1 MPNSSDSRRSAAP
14 RRFDY
19 SVQQLL
25 ALTLIPLVLSSTAPA
40 SFAAQPIR
48 PAAAVSAPT
57 FSPVAG
63 TYASAQSVTISST
76 TSGAS
81 IRYTADGSTPSPTVG
96 TVYSSPFAV
105 SVTTTIKAIA
115 YKSGMTNSTVTPA
128 AYTIAVADPT
138 FSPVAGRYTSS
149 QNVAIATT
157 TVGASIRYTT
167 DGSTPSPTVGTLY
180 SAPVAVSG
188 ATTTIKAIAY
198 KTGLANSNLVSAPY
212 TIAVADP
219 TLTPGTGS
227 YGPTLTVTI
236 ATATS
241 GASLR
246 YTTDGS
252 TPSST
257 AGTVYSS
264 PISVTSTKTIKAI
277 AYKTGLANSN
287 VVPAT
292 YTILTPAATPT
303 FTPGTGTYSSPQTVK
318 IATTTTGA
326 SINYTTN
333 GDTPTES
340 VGTPYTSPFL
350 LTQTAT
356 VKAIAYKSGMA
367 NSSVGTATYTIT
379 SPDFTLGAIPSRQ
392 QVAQGG
398 TASFTITTTVVNG
411 FNQSVTL
418 SAGTPPSGVT
428 IAFNPPAI
436 TGAGG
441 AAMNL
446 SVSGSTTPGSYPL
459 VVTGVGGG
467 LTHTTTVT
475 LVVLAPTFYE
485 AEAAANQLAGGAAV
499 VACSSCSGGS
509 RVDNIGYTSPSA
521 NGTLTFNSVNAAT
534 SGIYAL
540 TVYYTNGDLA
550 TRTANISVNG
560 STSTLSISGNTTG
573 SWTTV
578 NTVSVNVTLAAGNN
592 TIKFFNNS
600 APAPAIDRISLVN
613 TASCSASTVDVVLV
627 IDRSGSMGGVPIAG
641 VKTAAKAFVDDL
653 QLSSD
658 QIALV
663 SFNSTA
669 TTNQTLTHTGSLV
682 KTAIDALTSTGS
694 TAIATGINAAST
706 ELASARHNAA
716 AQKVIVLLSDGVD
729 NPASG
734 ATATT
739 TAANNAKA
747 AGIRI
752 IAIAEGT
759 ANTTFMQSL
768 ASSIT
773 DYYAAPT
780 SAQMA
785 AVYSSIAVSMCRSP
799 NQPPVVDAGPDQ
811 TVVLPAA
818 ATLAGAMSDDGVPQ
832 GNPLTAAWSVVS
844 GPGTVTFANPNAPAT
859 TATFNAVGTYVLKL
873 SASDGQLTSTDT
885 VTVTV
890 APQVVPVSVAPVTAT
905 LYGGQTKQFTAN
917 QAVNWSVTGPGA
929 VTQTGLY
936 TAPDPSLITSQQ
948 QATVTAKSQADQTKL
963 ASATVT
969 LMPEVS
975 ISPAAVTLY
984 GGQTKQFTS
993 NQAMNWSV
1001 TGPGAVTQ
1009 TGLYTAPDP
1018 SLITSQ
1024 QQATVTAKSQADQTK
1039 LASAT
1044 VTLMPE
1050 VSISMAAVTLYGGQ
1064 MKQFTSNQPV
1074 TWSVAGLGA
1083 IDANGLYTAPDPSL
1097 ITSQQQATVTA
1108 KSQADQTKSASAAVT
1123 LAPCVWKLSNGYSYQ
1138 RAIVIDHTK
1147 VPNTDQASFPLLF
1160 SSTDPLLKTVA
1171 NGGHLSS
1178 ASGFDIIF
1186 AADAACATKLN
1197 HEVETWN
1204 GATGQFRAWV
1214 QIPTLSHS
1222 ADTTIYLCYGNPGVT
1237 ADQSNKTGVWDANYV
1252 AVYHLSDGTALS
1264 AADSTG
1270 KNNAVVVGATATAG
1284 QIDGAGQFGYGTDL
1298 GTGLK
1303 ADSTNLTAEAWVN
1316 PQFSYYEWIVAYP
1329 TIVGAVDN
1337 NGVAGW
1343 SLFYQ
1348 TDHWNFYAARTGSG
1362 TYAFTPPFNSDAAM
1376 GRGTWQHLAGTV
1388 SNNAATLYLNGSPI
1402 GSGANSRAGSGS
1414 SVGSASNLQIGNNP
1428 NFTGV
1433 DPYWYGS
1440 LDEVRISSVARS
1452 ADWIATEYNNQN
1464 SPSTF
1469 YTLSGE
1475 NTGAL
1480 SIAPPAATLH
1490 ASETQQFTVTVPPGC
1505 NTPINWAAPLGSFGP
1520 TGLYAAPSSIATLQT
1535 VTVTAAS
1542 QADPTASASAT
1553 VTLMPPPVS
1562 VVVTPDPV
1570 TLLGGQTQQ
1579 FAASVSNTSNTA
1591 VTWKLD
1597 PPSAGPIGA
1606 NGLYTAPLNPPLVQW
1621 VHWNS
1626 STNTNPGTVLG
1637 MIAVGSETVN
1647 VSYSGEIHL
1656 AGTQLG
1662 GTGQNWWLPVSTF
1675 TSASV
1680 PNAPPDGDVIALYG
1694 TPAVHT
1700 ISFSRPV
1707 TNPVLAILS
1716 LGRRGNQLSYTF
1728 DAPFTVLSQGPTDAW
1743 GGGSLGKTGDNIL
1756 WGGEGDGVIQFHGSF
1771 SSIGW
1776 TVQGSED
1783 WNGFRVGLVTASE
1796 SKVAVT
1802 ATSQADPTKSGS
1814 ATVYLVP
1821 NPTLT
1826 VLAGSPGPYLAG
1838 TTQSFTAALKDQS
1851 GAPVSG
1857 VAVTVGVTGANTA
1870 GATATTGADGTASF
1884 TYTGAHNGIDTV
1896 QATVSLGAVPLSSNS
1911 LQAYWVAPLASL
1923 STTPITGSFYASGGS
1938 GVFDATS
1945 ATPVVFKQIF
1955 STLGFHAPAAVVAN
1969 NTSGVTGATRPF
1981 TDIATGVAGGYSG
1994 VIPTAAANQPL
2005 SAFQAAF
2012 TGSLLVTA
2020 PGDIAFT
2027 VYSDNG
2033 FVFGIGNGAVCAG
2046 GPSVNPPASGLTLL
2060 AQLPVM
2066 GAYNQAGAAP
2076 TGSAVTVH
2084 FPAAGSYPYELD
2096 YATTG
2101 VGNLVLTLASSA
2113 NSGQI
2118 VPPTGAAL
2126 LTPAAPVSALVGDTQ
2141 TLSVNL
2147 TDSMGQPVANQDVM
2161 LLVTGA
2167 NEFASLN
2174 ATTDASGNLA
2184 FSYQGRT
2191 PGLDSVQATAS
2202 IAGRATVSNVLTVQW
2217 TAQPGPPGPSSGLE
2231 VSISSRSFVTLPA
2244 TLLLT
2249 GTVAGSP
2256 SGAPI
2261 LDWSKVSGPGE
2272 VAFDQPHQ
2280 AAANASF
2287 SVPGI
2292 YVLQLA
2298 ATDGPRGGSAW
2309 VTIAVD
2315 RQPSAEFSWI
2325 GAPSDG
2331 SAVSGLVPITV
2342 APDVV
2347 LASGTLSYAP
2357 ASDAANV
2364 HLLNSNTVG
2373 WGQIGTLDTSQLPNG
2388 EYWIQLAATDRAGRT
2403 QTNLALITV
2412 VGDYKPGRVTTTVT
2426 DLVVPAPGLPI
2437 QISRTYD
2444 SLVRAASSDFGYGW
2458 SLGIKVDL
2466 EVLPNHDVTLTI
2478 NGQRRTFYFTPLT
2491 GVDPN
2496 LAWVGGILNGFAFVT
2511 HYTPEP
2517 GLFGSLESGD
2527 TGCALDWL
2535 QRAGN
2540 TFFCFAGAG
2549 VFQPLS
2555 YVYTDPYGRKYT
2567 IGGDGALN
2575 SIRDLAG
2582 NTLTVTAAG
2591 ITASNGLSVPFERD
2605 TEGRITKI
2613 TDPLGNEYQYT
2624 YTAGDLTSVK
2634 YPGVATAARYTYT
2647 DHYYTGG
2654 TDPRGKALPS
2664 TEYYADGRLKSV
2676 TDARDQTSRFAYD
2689 LATYTTTITNPDTG
2703 TVVRVDNAYGQP
2715 LTITDALSHTTT
2727 NEYNADRTLKSVT
2740 DPLGHKTSYT
2750 YDTNGNRTSVTNP
2763 LNKTSHT
2770 AYNAYG
2776 EPISTTDELGNIRNF
2791 TYDTNFWPQSAT
2803 DTLGTIVNFHFNANG
2818 TMQAKAVGR
2827 PLSQATTYTYDAY
2840 GNLTSETDP
2849 LTRQTQYV
2857 YDNLGR
2863 RTSMTTPA
2871 GATTTYE
2878 YDLLSHL
2885 KKTTAPLGRVT
2896 NYEYDNNGNKTAEI
2910 DPNNH
2915 RTEFA
2920 YDELNRLRLVTYPD
2934 STTST
2939 TTYDVRN
2946 NPIDATDQ
2954 SGHVTHNEYDLAG
2967 RLTAVTVAGER
2978 WTYTYYDD
2986 GRKHTETD
2994 PLGHSTTYNYDE
3006 AGRLTSVM
3014 DAQGHTTQYGYD
3026 DAGNQTSVTDAN
3038 THTTQQ
3044 QYDPRRRLRVTTYP
3058 DTTTTQYVYD
3068 LPGNLTSVTDQAGN
3082 VVQYTYDDA
3091 NQLRSVV
3098 QTNHPDPSHNTTAY
3112 AYDNGGNRTATTDA
3126 NTHNTQSTF
3135 NVLNQMTTETL
3146 AGGALTQTRNYD
3158 LAGNLLSLVDF
3169 NGNTTTYTYDSL
3181 NRLLTKS
3188 SGVTFTYTLTG
3199 KRATMTDASGT
3210 TNYTYDNQDRL
3221 TIKQTPQGTLNYTY
3235 DTAGN
3240 LASMSANGY
3249 AVTYT
3254 HDELNRLSTVV
3265 SGASTTTYAYDSA
3278 NKLATVTYPNGLSST
3293 FQYDT
3298 LNRLRAVNGYTYQ
3311 LGPTGNRRQVTEPG
3325 GRTINWNYD
3334 GIYRLTNE
3342 TITLDP
3348 RAGSVSY
3355 TLDPVGNRLSQ
3366 TSTLS
3371 GIPSATFAYD
3381 NNDRVSTDTY
3391 DNNGNTLSSGAHTYT
3406 YDSENRLT
3414 GMNSGAVTLVYD
3426 GDGNRVAKTVRGVT
3440 TRYLVADLN
3449 PTGYPQVVQEL
3460 NSGAVTRSYVYGRR
3474 RISQTQ
3480 SGVTS
3485 YYGYDGLG
3493 SVRTLTDASG
3503 TATDTYDY
3511 DAWGN
3516 IFSST
3521 GNTPNVYLY
3530 RGEQYDP
3537 DLGLYYLRARYY
3549 NSPTG
3554 RFLTRDPYASC
3565 RCAKCRCA
3573 GCGTYS
3579 TALQKYLYAAANPV
3593 NRIDPNGRQD
3603 IVDYTLL
3610 LGYVTLATA
3619 TVVVAVNQEQQTHAV
3634 GNLIQAVVEEI
3645 KENICWGLYIA
3656 ETADCGGLYPDDWN
3670 YDGCMETA
3678 WLNLERCK
3686 HNLAPIPYVPS
3697 TPR

>member
-188 ATTTIKAIAY
+188 ATT
-198 KTGLANSNLVSAPY
+198 
-212 TIAVADP
+212 
-219 TLTPGTGS
+219 
-227 YGPTLTVTI
+227 
-236 ATATS
+236 
-241 GASLR
+241 
-246 YTTDGS
+246 
-252 TPSST
+252 
-257 AGTVYSS
+257 
-264 PISVTSTKTIKAI
+264 TIKAI

-885 VTVTV
+885 VPVTV

-917 QAVNWSVTGPGA
+917 QAV
-929 VTQTGLY
+929 
-936 TAPDPSLITSQQ
+936 
-948 QATVTAKSQADQTKL
+948 
-963 ASATVT
+963 
-969 LMPEVS
+969 
-975 ISPAAVTLY
+975 
-984 GGQTKQFTS
+984 
-993 NQAMNWSV
+993 NWSV

-2298 ATDGPRGGSAW
+2298 ATDGPRGGAAW

-2555 YVYTDPYGRKYT
+2555 YVYTAPYGRKYT